1 MPYREPEYKKW
12 LEEVCF
18 EAEKIL
24 ACEATVCAYGL
35 ELSFTPLGQNRWRLM
50 FEEKFV
56 RDRWCRH
63 YNSKSTAY
71 EMAIGAKEEWDNL
84 ILRRG
89 EYND

>member
-12 LEEVCF
+12 LEEVCL
-18 EAEKIL
+18 EVEKIL
-24 ACEATVCAYGL
+24 SCKATVCAYGL
-35 ELSFTPLGQNRWRLM
+35 ELIFTPLGLNRWRLM

-71 EMAIGAKEEWDNL
+71 EIAIGAKEEWDNL